1 MKCFGG
7 GRCVAPVVVAVDVD
21 EIFVE
26 NIRAET
32 EVNARTLGTVK
43 MLLLLYTFF
52 YKNYFISDIHW

>member
-32 EVNARTLGTVK
+32 EVNARTLGTVE
-43 MLLLLYTFF
+43 MFF
-52 YKNYFISDIHW
+52 FIRIIL